1 MTRRRIV
8 DLIGSF
14 INHFNDIGINE
25 YAREDIRGKIRLEI
39 PSAVLYAR
47 CKLEIYD
54 KTTLELCRMLC
65 KKQNSEFMWDE
76 YGYCVT
82 DENIG
87 FTGLV
92 TTSFVLISLVEC
104 YRYFK
109 KEDFLEVIIKSC
121 DMIYFHENNGYI
133 YKAKENK
140 SNVLN
145 TNLLAAIALKECSDI
160 LPDGSNRKKLYDE
173 FSRRVIR
180 KVLGYQS
187 FGGEFPYHFDSIA
200 VPILYQAMV
209 CAELRRLCKYY
220 NETILKHAVANGNMA
235 MEKYFDANGHILWD
249 KANNHDKKGAVW
261 AYGFTMAS
269 TDNNELEKKI
279 LRRLEDRNQNGL
291 FYYSDF
297 DEKLDGFY
305 SAWNIFGLVWSLEKC
320 SIKYN
325 LSLKDAIKFLI
336 LKFEYFC
343 RKISFFKKYI
353 LNKYYNFIFDSGA
366 LENRSWRK
374 S

>member
-1 MTRRRIV
+1 MTRRRTV

-14 INHFNDIGINE
+14 INHFNGINTDE
-25 YAREDIRGKIRLEI
+25 YMREDIRGKVRFEI
-39 PSAVLYAR
+39 PAAVLYAR

-54 KTTLELCRMLC
+54 ETTLELCRMLC

-76 YGYCVT
+76 YSYCTT

-92 TTSFVLISLVEC
+92 TTSFVLISLVES
-104 YRYFK
+104 YKYFK
-109 KEDFLEVIIKSC
+109 EDDLLEVIVKSC
-121 DMIYFHENNGYI
+121 DVIYFYENNGYI

-145 TNLLAAIALKECSDI
+145 TNLLAAIALRECSGI

-209 CAELRRLCKYY
+209 CAELRFLCKYY
-220 NETILKHAVANGNMA
+220 DETILKYAVTNGNVA
-235 MEKYFDANGHILWD
+235 TEKYFDINGHILWN

-269 TDNNELEKKI
+269 TDNGELEEKI
-279 LRRLEDRNQNGL
+279 IRRLENRNENGI

-297 DEKLDGFY
+297 DEKQDGFY
-305 SAWNIFGLVWSLEKC
+305 SAWNIFGLVWSLDKC

-325 LSLKDAIKFLI
+325 LSFKDVIKFTI
-336 LKFEYFC
+336 LKLEYFY